1 MAYRDIRIIG
11 DPILRT
17 QCEWI
22 TSIDDSVKSLVDDL
36 LETVD
41 EDGRAGLAANQ
52 IGVAK
57 QVIAYRDDDQ
67 VVHVMY
73 NPRIM
78 MGLGASKLEEGCLT
92 REGTVRVTRYAKVKV
107 SFDELVE
114 GSLKARRRDYTGW
127 VAEMIQ
133 HMCDHCNGKLV

>member
-1 MAYRDIRIIG
+1 MIKELCKDEAVLSQRCERATAEDAVVARD
-11 DPILRT
+11 L
-17 QCEWI
+17 
-22 TSIDDSVKSLVDDL
+22 IDTMDS
-36 LETVD
+36 LEDV
-41 EDGRAGLAANQ
+41 GCLAANQ

-73 NPRIM
+73 NPHIM

>member
-1 MAYRDIRIIG
+1 MIKELCKDEAVLSQRCERATVEDAVIARD
-11 DPILRT
+11 L
-17 QCEWI
+17 
-22 TSIDDSVKSLVDDL
+22 IDTMDS
-36 LETVD
+36 LEDV
-41 EDGRAGLAANQ
+41 GCLAANQ